1 MQPKPA
7 KQRSPFD
14 AFEPWE
20 EHVRSRYQPERQKE
34 EFRVFNESAPP
45 VVIDFYRQNHTQ
57 QTLAFV
63 LGKKKEYCR
72 LDKTRMGIWEAMEAL
87 DRIVDDSD
95 PDTDLTQIQHC
106 LQTAEAI
113 RTAGKPDWFVLT
125 GLIHD
130 LGKVLAL
137 WGEPQ
142 WAVVGDTFP
151 VGCPWSE
158 KIVYHEFFRD
168 NPDREVAEF
177 QEPYGIYHPGV
188 GLNHVHLSWGHDEY
202 LYLVVRDY
210 LPDEALAMIRFH
222 SFYPWHREG
231 AYTALMDEKDR
242 RLLHWVQ
249 DFNPFDLYT
258 KSSEKPDVSRLKPYY
273 LDLIRKYFPDK
284 VRW

>member
-1 MQPKPA
+1 
-7 KQRSPFD
+7 
-14 AFEPWE
+14 
-20 EHVRSRYQPERQKE
+20 
-34 EFRVFNESAPP
+34 
-45 VVIDFYRQNHTQ
+45 VVLDFYRQNHTQ

-63 LGKKKEYCR
+63 LAKKREYGR

-95 PDTDLTQIQHC
+95 PDTDLTQIEHC

-113 RTAGKPDWFVLT
+113 REAGKPDWFIVA

-158 KIVYHEFFRD
+158 KIVYHHFFED
-168 NPDREVAEF
+168 NPDRAVPEF
-177 QEPYGIYHPGV
+177 QQGLGIYQAGC

-202 LYLVVRDY
+202 LYRVVRDY
-210 LPDEALAMIRFH
+210 LPEEALAMIRFH

-231 AYTALMDEKDR
+231 AYTELMDDKDR
-242 RLLHWVQ
+242 QMLKWVQ
-249 DFNPFDLYT
+249 EFNPFDLYT
-258 KSSEKPDVSRLKPYY
+258 KSSTRPDVERLKPYY
-273 LDLIRKYFPDK
+273 QDLLRKYFPEK
-284 VRW
+284 LRW